1 MKRRYLLIIVIAI
14 ILIFPYFMRYWGY
27 KKQVDSFNN
36 NYSQIVDLIDP
47 DNLRESILEQ
57 DLPSKLYHLEE
68 ILVQVAEAPINGN
81 LSDIML
87 LKLRYETLR
96 EVIEVGQKQESP
108 HGIERLSLEN
118 KLELLKNEN
127 KQKG

>member
-1 MKRRYLLIIVIAI
+1 M
-14 ILIFPYFMRYWGY
+14 
-27 KKQVDSFNN
+27 
-36 NYSQIVDLIDP
+36 
-47 DNLRESILEQ
+47 EQ